1 MNDIPITKVTNE
13 IAMIKGIEE
22 NLNYIRWLL
31 NERDELTETAIA
43 ESLSIL
49 VSNMRNDIDR
59 QDKRE
64 AIKYRKDIHNVKS

>member
-31 NERDELTETAIA
+31 NERDELTEAAIA